1 MNRNSYQITEDI
13 LDNILMS
20 GEHGI
25 TITPLIRKSNISY
38 GRIELFIIKL
48 TQNKLINE
56 IEIHDKKTFIITERG
71 KMFLEEYKKFNI
83 IAESFGLEL

>member
-1 MNRNSYQITEDI
+1 MNRNSYQITENI

-38 GRIELFIIKL
+38 GRIELFITKL
-48 TQNKLINE
+48 TQNNLINE

-71 KMFLEEYKKFNI
+71 KMFLEEYKKFNT